1 MNSQQLYYIIIPMRF
16 LNFLFILY
24 WLLKDKNNFNIH
36 IYIYHIPIHNL
47 YIDAHTYIQ
56 L

>member
-1 MNSQQLYYIIIPMRF
+1 MNSQQLYYIVIPMRF

-36 IYIYHIPIHNL
+36 IPYTDTQSTH
-47 YIDAHTYIQ
+47 
-56 L
+56 